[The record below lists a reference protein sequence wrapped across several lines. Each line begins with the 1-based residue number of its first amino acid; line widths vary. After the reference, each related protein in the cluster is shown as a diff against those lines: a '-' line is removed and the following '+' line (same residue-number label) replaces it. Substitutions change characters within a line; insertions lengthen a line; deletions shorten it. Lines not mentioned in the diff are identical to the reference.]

1 MKLHLNWDAGLGF
14 SFALLGAYLVARG
27 WMMPPGTGGVP
38 GPGFFP
44 LLVGGL
50 LFVLGLGLALRG
62 RGGSPGYWSRGWW
75 DPAMA
80 RIFGVVGVCMLYLI
94 FWDEVHFLLATS
106 VLLAAIYRILGVR
119 WWRAVALALGFTVSL
134 YGVFQWLFNIR
145 F

>member
-1 MKLHLNWDAGLGF
+1 MQFHLNWDVGLGL
-14 SFALLGAYLVARG
+14 SFALLGGYLFARG
-27 WMMPPGTGGVP
+27 WMMPVGTSGVP

-50 LFVLGLGLALRG
+50 LFVLGAGLALRG
-62 RGGSPGYWSRGWW
+62 FGGAPDYWNRGWW

-80 RIFGVVGVCMLYLI
+80 RIFGVVAVCVLYLI
-94 FWDEVHFLLATS
+94 LWEAVHFLLATT
-106 VLLAAIYRILGVR
+106 VLLAAIYLMLGVR
-119 WWRAVALALGFTVSL
+119 WWKAVALALGFTVTL